1 MTRIDVLMERYA
13 AAGSLAVNGAEIV
26 AVEDPAGTR
35 LNAALRRVMLAARDD
50 LGLWDDI
57 IQPAKLLRWR
67 LATRLQAGTDQD
79 VVAEIEKQERRLRWA
94 VTDASLLENLAS
106 AARAAAEAESPLAD
120 ALLDMIDLTGPEYC
134 LLVAASRPAQAAL
147 AGFWGTVGVRVV
159 TAAELAREEKCVDYA
174 YAIGPPRFFGAALV
188 TAPAA
193 WSVSFVVSSWI
204 RDRALPSSPITAYA
218 DSGAMLIISHTR
230 TIETGSPADTEVAP
244 PGIEAAGQSQP
255 SAEASELLDD
265 LFPQPTWDE
274 LATPYREPRSDEV
287 IARKVLLD
295 GGQAIWL
302 DDNNGERIRTLDP
315 AAPHGER
322 VQYAKLATVRPGTY
336 LLLRRGIS
344 GYGAVD
350 SLAARLLGEK
360 AVKIDAT
367 QRAWKGEL
375 DHRIAVSGIGKVEH
389 DLRLRGVKSAGR
401 AWAWT
406 DPSLILPKNDGDF
419 RALLSWLGI
428 PAEPTISNAKRKRRA
443 HHQAGSDVRE
453 KLEQAVEETDLTGL
467 ERDGRVDLQIRVEGF
482 RDLVT
487 ARVLAVS
494 PHAQVIPRRQARVLF
509 NDRSARW
516 LE

>member
-1 MTRIDVLMERYA
+1 MSRIDVLMERYA
-13 AAGSLAVNGAEIV
+13 AAGSLAANGVEIV
-26 AVEDPAGTR
+26 AVADPAGAR
-35 LNAALRRVMLAARDD
+35 LNAALRRVMVAARDD
-50 LGLWDDI
+50 PSLWDDI
-57 IQPAKLLRWR
+57 IQPARLLRWH

-79 VVAEIEKQERRLRWA
+79 VVAEIEKQERRLRLA
-94 VTDASLLENLAS
+94 VTDASLLKNLAS

-120 ALLDMIDLTGPEYC
+120 ALLDMIARTGPEYC

-147 AGFWGTVGVRVV
+147 AGFWETGAVRVL
-159 TAAELAREEKCVDYA
+159 TAAELARKQTCIHCA

-193 WSVSFVVSSWI
+193 WSVSFVIPSWI
-204 RDRALPSSPITAYA
+204 RDRTLPSSPITAYA
-218 DSGAMLIISHTR
+218 DSGAMLISSR
-230 TIETGSPADTEVAP
+230 TGTIGTGSPADTEGAES
-244 PGIEAAGQSQP
+244 GIETDGGT
-255 SAEASELLDD
+255 EASELLDD

-274 LATPYREPRSDEV
+274 PATPHREPRSDEV

-302 DDNNGERIRTLDP
+302 DDNDGERIRTLDP

-336 LLLRRGIS
+336 LLLRRGTS
-344 GYGAVD
+344 GRGAVD
-350 SLAARLLGEK
+350 SVAARLLGEQ
-360 AVKIDAT
+360 ATKIDAT
-367 QRAWKGEL
+367 QQAWKGEL
-375 DHRIAVSGIGKVEH
+375 ERRIAASGIGKVER
-389 DLRLRGVKSAGR
+389 DLRLHGVTSARR

-419 RALLSWLGI
+419 RAMLSWLGI

-453 KLEQAVEETDLTGL
+453 TLEQAVEDTDLTGL
-467 ERDGRVDLQIRVEGF
+467 ERDGCLALRIRVEGF
-482 RDLVT
+482 RDLVA

-494 PHAQVIPRRQARVLF
+494 PHAQVIPRHQARVLF